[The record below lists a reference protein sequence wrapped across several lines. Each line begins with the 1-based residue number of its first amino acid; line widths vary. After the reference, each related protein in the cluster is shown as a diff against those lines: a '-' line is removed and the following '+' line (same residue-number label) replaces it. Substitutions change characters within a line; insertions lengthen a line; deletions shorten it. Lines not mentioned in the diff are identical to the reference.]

1 MFVEQPL
8 ALPGSANNGY
18 EKQNFNLEIMLL
30 EILHFMAKVSC
41 CAAQKTKIGE
51 KPSSR
56 RSSR

>member
-18 EKQNFNLEIMLL
+18 EKLHFNLEIMWL
-30 EILHFMAKVSC
+30 ENLHFMAKVSC

-51 KPSSR
+51 KPSST
-56 RSSR
+56 RSVR